1 VKRGSHQRRRRSGL
15 FAFIL
20 VVAAS
25 LAVSGLSAA
34 QITSAKSGNAQPVSK
49 GANLWIDV
57 TGGACVRSARKVA
70 YNNARACS
78 WADANARC
86 RGGDTVRVKGGDYGD
101 VTIRGSNGRTSYC
114 SLATLAREPV
124 TARVVD
130 LGIYQTCQSGPMS
143 TSTTN
148 WFKLTGPLKMARFD
162 ADCSDH
168 VYLDKVDVDMSGAPR
183 RTCSGDS
190 GRTYACT
197 SQPFH
202 VGAGNNP
209 GDIASNFT
217 LRNSKVHD
225 ALNPGAMMWLGT
237 PGTNFVLDHNEIY
250 NLINNTNGDIH
261 DECVR
266 MSDLSHVRFTRN
278 HLWGC
283 FVMDVFVT
291 DGSLFD
297 AVFENNVFEAPTGS
311 VGNSANAIFFARP
324 PDTVTIRYNT
334 FGSTGVTIP
343 DPSTYPIGGGLT
355 VVGNYFDT
363 NPPCGAPNTTYAYNV
378 TPRGVP
384 NCGGPGARSFNAS
397 TLHSGFMRYFPYSR
411 NGGASAQQRGD
422 YRLRRGS
429 PLINRG
435 NRAVYPP
442 RDRGGAKRFRGR
454 APDVGAYES
463 PY

>member
-1 VKRGSHQRRRRSGL
+1 VKSSALFGVVLAIAASFALASGL
-15 FAFIL
+15 T
-20 VVAAS
+20 AAQAT
-25 LAVSGLSAA
+25 LTVSGAA
-34 QITSAKSGNAQPVSK
+34 RPAPKR
-49 GANLWIDV
+49 ANLWIDV
-57 TGGACVRSARKVA
+57 NGGACVRSPKKVA
-70 YNNARACS
+70 YNNGRACT

-86 RGGDTVRVKGGDYGD
+86 RGRDTVFVKGGDYAD
-101 VTIRGSNGRTSYC
+101 ITIRGSNGRTSYC
-114 SLATLAREPV
+114 SVATLPREPV
-124 TARVVD
+124 TARIVD
-130 LGIYQTCQSGPMS
+130 LGIYQTCQSGPAS

-148 WFKLTGPLKMARFD
+148 WFKLTGPLKMGEFH
-162 ADCSDH
+162 ADCSDR
-168 VYLDKVDVDMSGAPR
+168 VYLDRVDVDMSGAVR
-183 RTCSGDS
+183 RTCFGDS
-190 GRTYACT
+190 GRAYACT
-197 SQPFH
+197 PQPFH

-209 GDIASNFT
+209 GDRASNFT
-217 LRNSKVHD
+217 LRNSKVHN
-225 ALNPGAMMWLGT
+225 ALNAGAMMWLGT

-250 NLINNTNGDIH
+250 NLINDTNGDIH

-266 MSDLSHVRFTRN
+266 LSDMSNIRFTRN
-278 HLWGC
+278 HMWGC

-291 DGSLFD
+291 EARLFN

-343 DPSTYPIGGGLT
+343 DPSTYPVGGGLT

-363 NPPCGAPNTTYAYNV
+363 NPPCDAPNTTYAYNI

-397 TLHSGFMRYFPYSR
+397 TLHAGFMRYYAYNG
-411 NGGASAQQRGD
+411 NGGASAQPPGD

-435 NRAVYPP
+435 NRALYPA
-442 RDRGGAKRFRGR
+442 RDRAGGKRFRGR

-463 PY
+463 QY

>member
-1 VKRGSHQRRRRSGL
+1 VKSSAL
-15 FAFIL
+15 FAFVL

-25 LAVSGLSAA
+25 FAAASGLSAA
-34 QITSAKSGNAQPVSK
+34 QGKVAASDAARPAPKR
-49 GANLWIDV
+49 ANLWIDV
-57 TGGACVRSARKVA
+57 SGGACVRSVKKVA

-86 RGGDTVRVKGGDYGD
+86 RGGDAVLVKSGDYGD
-101 VTIRGSNGRTSYC
+101 LTIRGSNGRTGYC
-114 SLATLAREPV
+114 SVATLAREPV
-124 TARVVD
+124 TAKVVD
-130 LGIYQTCQSGPMS
+130 LGIYQTCQSGPAS

-148 WFKLTGPLKMARFD
+148 WFKLTGPLKMGEFH

-168 VYLDKVDVDMSGAPR
+168 VYLDRVDVDMSGAVR
-183 RTCSGDS
+183 RTCFGDS
-190 GRTYACT
+190 GRIYECT
-197 SQPFH
+197 PQPVH

-225 ALNPGAMMWLGT
+225 ALNPGAMMWLGK
-237 PGTNFVLDHNEIY
+237 GTNFVLDHNEIY

-266 MSDLSHVRFTRN
+266 LSDLQHLRFTRN
-278 HLWGC
+278 HMWGC

-291 DGSLFD
+291 ESRLFN
-297 AVFENNVFEAPTGS
+297 AVIENNVFEAPTGS

-343 DPSTYPIGGGLT
+343 DASTFPVGGGLT
-355 VVGNYFDT
+355 IVGNYFDT
-363 NPPCGAPNTTYAYNV
+363 NAPCSVPNTTYAYNI

-384 NCGGPGARSFNAS
+384 NCGGPGALSFNAA
-397 TLHSGFMRYFPYSR
+397 TLRAGFVRYYAYNG
-411 NGGASAQQRGD
+411 NGGASPQPRGD

-435 NRAVYPP
+435 NRALYPP
-442 RDRGGAKRFRGR
+442 RDRAGGKRFRGR

-463 PY
+463 RY

>member
-1 VKRGSHQRRRRSGL
+1 MRTTRL
-15 FAFIL
+15 FTFVL
-20 VVAAS
+20 VVATSFA
-25 LAVSGLSAA
+25 ASGLSAA
-34 QITSAKSGNAQPVSK
+34 QATPTASDAARPAPKR
-49 GANLWIDV
+49 ANLWIDV
-57 TGGACVRSARKVA
+57 SGGACARNAKKVA

-78 WADANARC
+78 WADANTKC
-86 RGGDTVRVKGGDYGD
+86 RGGDTVMVKGGNYGD

-114 SLATLAREPV
+114 SVATLAREPV

-130 LGIYQTCQSGPMS
+130 LGIYQTCQSGPSS

-148 WFKLTGPLKMARFD
+148 WFKLTGPLKMAEFH

-168 VYLDKVDVDMSGAPR
+168 VYLDKVDVDMSGAVR
-183 RTCSGDS
+183 RTCFGDS

-197 SQPFH
+197 PQPFH

-209 GDIASNFT
+209 GDIVSNFT

-225 ALNPGAMMWLGT
+225 ALNAGAMMWLGT
-237 PGTNFVLDHNEIY
+237 PGTNFVLDHNEIF
-250 NLINNTNGDIH
+250 NLINDTNGDIH

-266 MSDLSHVRFTRN
+266 LSDMQHLRFTRN
-278 HLWGC
+278 QMWSC

-291 DGSLFD
+291 EARLFD

-311 VGNSANAIFFARP
+311 AGNSANAIFFARP

-343 DPSTYPIGGGLT
+343 DASTFPIGGGLT
-355 VVGNYFDT
+355 VVGNYFDK
-363 NPPCGAPNTTYAYNV
+363 NAPCGAPNTTYAYNV

-384 NCGGPGARSFNAS
+384 NCGGTGARSFAAS
-397 TLHSGFMRYFPYSR
+397 ALQAGFVRYTAYSG
-411 NGGASAQQRGD
+411 NGGASPQPRGD

-429 PLINRG
+429 PLVNRG
-435 NRAVYPP
+435 NRAVYPT